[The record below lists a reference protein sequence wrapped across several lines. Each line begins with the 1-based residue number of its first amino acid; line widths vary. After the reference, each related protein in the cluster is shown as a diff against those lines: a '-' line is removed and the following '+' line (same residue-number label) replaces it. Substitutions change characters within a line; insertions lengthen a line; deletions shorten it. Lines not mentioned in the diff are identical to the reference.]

1 MAIEQTLESI
11 ASSLAA
17 IATVMQTQAQATA
30 TLGAAETPAAA
41 TERKTRAKK
50 ADAPAVPN
58 EAPAA
63 TPAAPAPVAP
73 TTEVVATPAPATPA
87 ASTASSQKPW
97 AEVLAKVIEVNK
109 SPLPTAGRTGVKN
122 ILAHFFGADVAGI
135 KVPDLEGLNRHDEVL
150 AFAASLLEVAPADD
164 DLGL

>member
-1 MAIEQTLESI
+1 MSFDATLESI
-11 ASSLAA
+11 ATSLAA
-17 IATVMQTQAQATA
+17 IATVLQTQAQATA

-50 ADAPAVPN
+50 ADAVAVPN
-58 EAPAA
+58 ETPAPATA
-63 TPAAPAPVAP
+63 TPV
-73 TTEVVATPAPATPA
+73 TEVAATPAPATPA

-109 SPLPTAGRTGVKN
+109 STLPTAGRAGVQG
-122 ILAHFFGADVAGI
+122 ILSHFFGADVAGK
-135 KVPDLEGLNRHDEVL
+135 KVPDLEGLNRNNEVL
-150 AFAASLLEVAPADD
+150 AFAAGLLEVAPADD

>member
-11 ASSLAA
+11 ATSLAA
-17 IATVMQTQAQATA
+17 IATVLQTQAQATA

-58 EAPAA
+58 EAP
-63 TPAAPAPVAP
+63 VAP

-87 ASTASSQKPW
+87 ASTASLQKPW

-109 SPLPTAGRTGVKN
+109 SALPTAGRAGVQG
-122 ILAHFFGADVAGI
+122 ILAHFFGADVAGK
-135 KVPDLEGLNRHDEVL
+135 KVPDLEGLNRNNDVL

>member
-1 MAIEQTLESI
+1 MAIEQTLDSI
-11 ASSLAA
+11 ATSLAA
-17 IATVMQTQAQATA
+17 IATMLQTQAQATA

-50 ADAPAVPN
+50 VDTPAVPN
-58 EAPAA
+58 E
-63 TPAAPAPVAP
+63 TQAPAPVAP
-73 TTEVVATPAPATPA
+73 TTEVAATPAPATPV
-87 ASTASSQKPW
+87 ASTVSSQKPW

-109 SPLPTAGRTGVKN
+109 SPLPTAGRTGVKA
-122 ILAHFFGADVAGI
+122 ILAKFFGADVAGI

>member
-1 MAIEQTLESI
+1 MALEQILESI
-11 ASSLAA
+11 ASSLAT

-50 ADAPAVPN
+50 AETAAPN
-58 EAPAA
+58 E
-63 TPAAPAPVAP
+63 TAAPAPVAP
-73 TTEVVATPAPATPA
+73 VTEVAATPASATPV

-109 SPLPTAGRTGVKN
+109 STLPTAGRAGVQG
-122 ILAHFFGADVAGI
+122 ILAKFFGADVAGK